1 MLNLLI
7 SREKDQKRFDAAA
20 VAPFTIDLDPP
31 PHPSLEYGE
40 WEIDVNNLEWT
51 NLFQG
56 CTNAVP
62 FNIWNIL

>member
-40 WEIDVNNLEWT
+40 WGIDVNNLE
-51 NLFQG
+51 
-56 CTNAVP
+56 
-62 FNIWNIL
+62 